1 MPKIKNS
8 ARNKFENLKWE
19 YYKKIQEPINGIT
32 KSQVRAYFGL
42 ITWIYEKEYIQSGE
56 EKLNAHFNALETALN
71 IYDKKRKKDEVVS
84 SFKENLHVWRESNK
98 KFIPRDPG
106 GGEPIC
112 RPPVRMITE
121 WEKNGLTQISL
132 FSGAFG
138 LDLGFMAAG
147 FDPRVALD
155 IDKSSSSTIK
165 ANLPDIPFIN
175 CDINSVTTKKL
186 LEEAGLGIG
195 EVDVLVGG
203 PPCQPFS
210 TAGKRLGLK
219 DPRASPLREF
229 IRVVKEAQP
238 RCFVM
243 EEVPGL
249 QSARLRH
256 VSIAERSN
264 RTLLPDEESGS
275 AFKLITE
282 MLKETRYN
290 IKYEVLNAADY
301 GAPQSRKRLIFIGLR
316 EGFPCMPEPTH
327 SNTSQLKIGS
337 KQPLLPW
344 TTLWDV
350 SADLQGCNQESASL
364 SNKTREYIELV
375 PPGGNWKTL
384 PDDTKEIAMG
394 GAYTSG
400 GGKTGYYRRLSW
412 NEPSP
417 TVVASLTQMATLL
430 CHPEESRSLSIDEYK
445 RVQGFPDDWTI
456 PGTVPTMYKLIGNAV
471 PVHLSHAIAIK
482 VKEMLINEN

>member
-1 MPKIKNS
+1 MLKIKN
-8 ARNKFENLKWE
+8 NNENELKNLKWE
-19 YYKKIQEPINGIT
+19 YYKTIKGSNKGVT
-32 KSQVRAYFGL
+32 KCEVRAYIGL
-42 ITWIYEKEYIQSGE
+42 STWIYEKEYIQNGE
-56 EKLNAHFNALETALN
+56 EKFKAHSNALEAALDD
-71 IYDKKRKKDEVVS
+71 YDKKREKNEFVNN
-84 SFKENLHVWRESNK
+84 FKENLRVWRESNK
-98 KFIPRDPG
+98 KIILREP
-106 GGEPIC
+106 GGEPLYQ
-112 RPPVRMITE
+112 PPVRMITE

-155 IDKSSSSTIK
+155 IEKSSCSTIK

-175 CDINSVTTKKL
+175 CDINNITTKKL
-186 LEEAGLGIG
+186 LKEAGLGVG

-219 DPRASPLREF
+219 DPRASSLREF

-249 QSARLRH
+249 QSARLKH
-256 VSIAERSN
+256 ISIAERDN
-264 RTLLPDEESGS
+264 RAMLPDEESSS
-275 AFKLITE
+275 AFKIITR
-282 MLKETRYN
+282 MLKETGYN

-316 EGFPCMPEPTH
+316 DSSPFMPEPTH
-327 SNTSQLKIGS
+327 SNSSQLRIGDE
-337 KQPLLPW
+337 KTLLPW

-350 SADLQGCNQESASL
+350 SADLQGSDQEFSSL
-364 SNKTREYIELV
+364 SPKTKKYMELV
-375 PPGGNWKTL
+375 PPGGNWKIL
-384 PDDTKEIAMG
+384 PKEIQKVAMG
-394 GAYTSG
+394 GAYDSG
-400 GGKTGYYRRLSW
+400 GGKTGYYRRLTW
-412 NEPSP
+412 DEPSP
-417 TVVASLTQMATLL
+417 TVVASLTRMATSL
-430 CHPEESRSLSIDEYK
+430 CHPEELRPLSIEEYK
-445 RVQGFPDDWTI
+445 RVQGFPDDWKI
-456 PGTVPTMYKLIGNAV
+456 PVSIPTMYKLIGNAV
-471 PVHLSHAIAIK
+471 PVHLSHAIALK

>member
-1 MPKIKNS
+1 MIEIKNNTE
-8 ARNKFENLKWE
+8 NKLEYIKWK
-19 YYKKIQEPINGIT
+19 YYKAIQESYKGVT
-32 KSQVRAYFGL
+32 KGQIRAYLGL
-42 ITWIYEKEYIQSGE
+42 NTWIHEKEYIQNGE
-56 EKLNAHFNALETALN
+56 DKFKAHSHALVTALN
-71 IYDKKRKKDEVVS
+71 DYEKNRNTDEFLNNFKKNIR
-84 SFKENLHVWRESNK
+84 VWRKSNK
-98 KFIPRDPG
+98 QIIPREP
-106 GGEPIC
+106 GGEPLYQ
-112 RPPVRMITE
+112 PPVKIIKE
-121 WEKNGLTQISL
+121 WEKNGLTQLSL

-147 FDPRVALD
+147 FDPKVALD
-155 IDKSSSSTIK
+155 IEKSSCATIK
-165 ANLPDIPFIN
+165 ANLPHVPFIN
-175 CDINSVTTKKL
+175 DDINNINTKKL
-186 LEEAGLGIG
+186 LEEANLGVG

-249 QSARLRH
+249 LSARLKH
-256 VSIAERSN
+256 IPISERNKRS
-264 RTLLPDEESGS
+264 LLPDEETGS
-275 AFKLITE
+275 AFKCITE
-282 MLKETRYN
+282 MLKETGYN
-290 IKYEVLNAADY
+290 IKYDILNAADY

-316 EGFPCMPEPTH
+316 DGDPSMPKPTH
-327 SNTSQLKIGS
+327 SNVPQPGNCGVGS
-337 KQPLLPW
+337 LLPW

-350 SADLQGCNQESASL
+350 SADLQGCSQESSSL
-364 SNKTREYIELV
+364 STKSEKYMKLV

-384 PDDTKEIAMG
+384 PARDIKVAMG

-412 NEPSP
+412 DEPSP

-430 CHPEESRSLSIDEYK
+430 CHPEELRPLSIDEYK
-445 RVQGFPDDWTI
+445 RIQGFPDDWEI
-456 PGTVPTMYKLIGNAV
+456 PGSIPTMYKLIGNAV
-471 PVHLSHAIAIK
+471 PVHLSHAIALK